1 MANAI
6 VPVAFYAAALILM
19 RTAAREALDG
29 NAARA
34 LISQ

>member
-6 VPVAFYAAALILM
+6 VPVAFHAAALILV
-19 RTAAREALDG
+19 RAVAREALDA